1 MYRKITA
8 EFEVVTP
15 MFIGDGRHKAS
26 SIRPSSIKGA
36 LRFWWRALNWE
47 GIYRDV
53 NNEAQALDEL
63 RRQEIALFGGVAD
76 KSNDKAIGGQ
86 GVASVRVVKQNTHTH
101 DWNNETT
108 AGVGYLLG
116 QGLHHFK
123 KGPTRESFSPGST
136 FTLELVLKNASIEQ
150 ELQLENVTKVFGLIG
165 GLGSRNRRG
174 IGSVIANKITTHK
187 GELSIPSSPNE
198 YLDELKSVFS
208 GYSSISLPPI
218 SAFTNLSFS
227 DLSTQSDSWLSCLD
241 TVGRTQQMY
250 RSYGRASYGKPHK
263 VGKLDALKLFA
274 DDHDLVLDIINRRD
288 QSGKHPKRMVFGLP
302 HNYFYASKQKMD
314 IAGEAPNSRRASPL
328 FVHVHKLGPDQYVAL
343 QMCIPAQFYP
353 EKGKIKYF
361 KTGRSWNASDIDWQV
376 IKDYMRLDE
385 YTSKVNSHS
394 YPGFTSRTV
403 IQEGLD
409 HE

>member
-47 GIYRDV
+47 GINRNS

-76 KSNDKAIGGQ
+76 KSGDIATGGQ
-86 GVASVRVVKQNTHTH
+86 GIASVRVVKQSTHIY

-116 QGLHHFK
+116 QGLHHYK
-123 KGPTRESFSPGST
+123 KGATRESLSPDST
-136 FTLELVLKNASIEQ
+136 FTLELVLKNASNEQ
-150 ELQLENVTKVFGLIG
+150 ELQLVNVVKVFGLIG

-174 IGSVIANKITTHK
+174 IGSVKANKIITSN

-208 GYSSISLPPI
+208 SYSSNALPPI
-218 SAFTNLSFS
+218 SAFSSLSFS
-227 DLSTQSDSWLSCLD
+227 DLSTQGDSWFSCLD

-263 VGKLDALKLFA
+263 VGKLEALKIFS
-274 DDHDLVLDIINRRD
+274 DDHDLVLDIINKRD
-288 QSGKHPKRMVFGLP
+288 RDGKHPKRMVFGLP
-302 HNYFYASKQKMD
+302 HNYFYASNQKMD

-328 FVHVHKLGPDQYVAL
+328 FIHIHKLGYGQYIAF
-343 QMCIPAQFYP
+343 QMCIPARFYP

-361 KTGRSWNASDIDWQV
+361 QTGRSWNASDIDWQV

-385 YTSKVNSHS
+385 YVSKTNANS
-394 YPGFTSRTV
+394 YQGFTSRTV